1 MRTIVGEELAL
12 AGMLQEGILGGMAL
26 QWSVID
32 DDVDQQCTAMIFYV
46 LFDRPKQNPICFR
59 KWGFGI

>member
-1 MRTIVGEELAL
+1 
-12 AGMLQEGILGGMAL
+12 MLQEGILGEMAL

-59 KWGFGI
+59 KWGSGI